1 LVLLPLV
8 VILVVAGEAVSV
20 LLLVLLLLLLLLLG
34 VVVLAGVAEH
44 TLTTVFPR
52 STAQFMMCGANCA
65 PSCL

>member
-20 LLLVLLLLLLLLLG
+20 LLLVLLLLLLLLG